1 MDALSDKINIV
12 SDNSDKIAK
21 IADVTTGIVASGM
34 ASISELKVNA
44 GSTVEITHQVIEEIA
59 QLKESSKAIAKI
71 VDAINEIAE
80 QTNLLSLNARLKQQ
94 EPGEAGRG
102 FAVVASEIRKLA
114 EQSVNSANEIQK
126 IIGTINDKTNDTVRI
141 AKKAEDV
148 VEVQGESLEN
158 AEKVFAQIQSRFE
171 ELLSNLNEITGGID
185 TIAEAKSVTIDS
197 IQSISAVSEETAA
210 SSEEVTETANRQLG
224 SVEGLNTAAKIY

>member
-1 MDALSDKINIV
+1 MPLATIPVVTSAIFAILSELSDTILILSDK
-12 SDNSDKIAK
+12 
-21 IADVTTGIVASGM
+21 
-34 ASISELKVNA
+34 ASICLKQC
-44 GSTVEITHQVIEEIA
+44 S
-59 QLKESSKAIAKI
+59 ESSACWTTPCSIASI
-71 VDAINEIAE
+71 EA
-80 QTNLLSLNARLKQQ
+80 ARA
-94 EPGEAGRG
+94 GEAGRG

-126 IIGTINDKTNDTVRI
+126 IIGTINDKTTDTVRI

-224 SVEGLNTAAKIY
+224 AVEGLNTAAEDLLTNARHLSEAIDLFKI